1 MKTFWLSANLEGASL
16 QTLVKSDM
24 IDDLVSG
31 WNEAAEKVSEKN
43 GDPDLRGV
51 TKDFIISALKKGAHR
66 TDQDVGYLVAQALLW
81 FAVKGEMGER
91 LLPFMREGGPNMK
104 VHTDITCLEGNFY
117 NFRTTADEK
126 TSAAMT
132 PLGLV

>member
-16 QTLVKSDM
+16 QTLVRSDM

-51 TKDFIISALKKGAHR
+51 TKDFIISALKKGAHH
-66 TDQDVGYLVAQALLW
+66 TDPDVGNLVGQALLW
-81 FAVKGEMGER
+81 FAVKGQLGEQI
-91 LLPFMREGGPNMK
+91 LPFMREGGPNVR
-104 VHTDITCLEGNFY
+104 VHQEISLVGDKTY
-117 NFRTTADEK
+117 NFRTTVDEK
-126 TSAAMT
+126 TNAA
-132 PLGLV
+132 LSRA